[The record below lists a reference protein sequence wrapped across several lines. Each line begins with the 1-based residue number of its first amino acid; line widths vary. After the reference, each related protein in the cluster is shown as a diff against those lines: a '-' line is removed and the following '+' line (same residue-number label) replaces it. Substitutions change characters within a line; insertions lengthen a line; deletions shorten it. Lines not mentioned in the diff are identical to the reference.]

1 MSEIRIRTTGPDEEF
16 PPIFDLLSDRRR
28 LRLLAHL
35 SCQSGRPV
43 DFDALVDVVA
53 AAEPSADRESLAIS
67 IAHVHLPKLEAAGLI
82 EYDSALG
89 EVHWLGSPVEI
100 EFDLDPR

>member
-35 SCQSGRPV
+35 SRRPDERV
-43 DFDALVDVVA
+43 DVDSLVDVVA
-53 AAEPSADRESLAIS
+53 AAEPCTDRESVAIAL
-67 IAHVHLPKLEAAGLI
+67 AHVHLPKLEAAGLI
-82 EYDSALG
+82 ESDSESAA
-89 EVHWLGSPVEI
+89 VRWLGSSVEM
-100 EFDLDPR
+100 EFDLR